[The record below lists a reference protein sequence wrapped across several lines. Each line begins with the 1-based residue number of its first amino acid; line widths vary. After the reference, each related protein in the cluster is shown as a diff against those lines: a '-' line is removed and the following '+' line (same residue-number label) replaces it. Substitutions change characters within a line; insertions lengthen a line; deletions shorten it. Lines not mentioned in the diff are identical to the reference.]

1 LSAGAL
7 MSCLPGPA
15 VPAGL
20 LESGEG
26 VALVPKTAQL
36 TTQQAADM
44 LNVSRPYLIGLLES
58 GQIEF
63 TKVGRHRRVPFASL
77 VEYKRHA
84 DQRARAAADEMSELG
99 QELGL

>member
-1 LSAGAL
+1 MPLEEADGGGVTLSAGAL

-44 LNVSRPYLIGLLES
+44 LNVSRPYLIGLPES
-58 GQIEF
+58 GQSS
-63 TKVGRHRRVPFASL
+63 VRSWGCSDALHRRL
-77 VEYKRHA
+77 
-84 DQRARAAADEMSELG
+84 
-99 QELGL
+99 